1 VLRQLAASFIRFSAV
16 TQGGP
21 LVSRDL
27 RGGLAGQLGYRSAG
41 PLASPSAA
49 RELPGSDETILLA
62 PEISRKQ
69 IAAIMTPI
77 KQRGSIMATI
87 LNAIY
92 RAFLKEFFA
101 ENAQDCGRLRGADPS
116 THRFVLESAF
126 TAHEG

>member
-1 VLRQLAASFIRFSAV
+1 MAGRIGRATPATAVLA
-16 TQGGP
+16 
-21 LVSRDL
+21 
-27 RGGLAGQLGYRSAG
+27 
-41 PLASPSAA
+41 ASPSAA

-69 IAAIMTPI
+69 IAAMMTPI
-77 KQRGSIMATI
+77 KQRGSIMGTI

-116 THRFVLESAF
+116 ARRFVLESAF